1 MIEQSP
7 VAQEENTRLPFP
19 TQGGAVYVENGEV
32 SLSTTKILECN
43 ATESGGGLFSAG
55 GRTSLRNGTLIS
67 GCSAEEEGRSIFLL
81 GGEVTYTLPAPLGRW
96 LPNAL
101 CEVYRG
107 ACPYPSCGKD
117 NSYEFGVCKQAACL
131 KHRGD
136 CALLMYDNYEVLDR
150 LSEPSSDHKEAAC
163 NRHSTPEMQGICRTS
178 VNESW
183 YCQTPTFVQPC
194 NWDPQRGGQPSL
206 LGENLYQLP
215 LEPVERAF
223 PYRCAAG
230 LNVSLDPQD
239 QSSSLCAG
247 SCPPGTS
254 SDIGSGT
261 CTDCEPGFYAQQERQ
276 AECRRCRHP
285 SSSGNRSVICSICK
299 EGFYLSNSN
308 ADPNDIFE
316 NPTERCQPCPPNAT
330 CRAGTTLE
338 SILVPPGYWRASPS
352 STVLSECR
360 SLGGGDDARKKRCA
374 GGSEAGTKG
383 DGYCDTN
390 FTGPE
395 CQLCNASN
403 HYLVGGDACKE
414 CPTFGAAMG
423 KLVGLALG
431 VCVACGLAGWAYSV
445 QSGRQSWREKPCI
458 GPSLRLADRA
468 AVYYVGIGAT
478 AKIKIL
484 VGFLQMAFVL
494 VSTYSARLPDVLAR
508 RVGINEALAF
518 DAWCEAFLRPQCFS
532 YSTRLLVFAF
542 TPIALIASFLL
553 VGIGVRVRRWL
564 VATASRPTCAE
575 AVDTVMRGMF
585 DLTPA
590 GLVLVFCFVPS
601 ISAAIFRTWS
611 CQACCI
617 HTTTLVNVF

>member
-1 MIEQSP
+1 MS
-7 VAQEENTRLPFP
+7 
-19 TQGGAVYVENGEV
+19 
-32 SLSTTKILECN
+32 
-43 ATESGGGLFSAG
+43 
-55 GRTSLRNGTLIS
+55 NGTLIS
-67 GCSAEEEGRSIFLL
+67 KCSAPDDQGSSIFLL
-81 GGEVTYTLPAPLGRW
+81 AGEVTYTLPAPLGRW
-96 LPNAL
+96 LPTAR
-101 CEVYRG
+101 CEVYRKG
-107 ACPYPSCGKD
+107 CSYDKD
-117 NSYEFGVCKQAACL
+117 SDQQKACL
-131 KHRGD
+131 EHRGD
-136 CALLMYDNYEVLDR
+136 CALT
-150 LSEPSSDHKEAAC
+150 PSYYPSPDEKEAAC
-163 NRHSTPEMQGICRTS
+163 DRHTDNDKRAACNVT
-178 VNESW
+178 ESW
-183 YCQTPTFVQPC
+183 YCQAPTNVQPC
-194 NWDPQRGGQPSL
+194 NWHDNSL
-206 LGENLYQLP
+206 LGNNLYQLP
-215 LEPVERAF
+215 LEPEERDF

-230 LNVSLDPQD
+230 LDVSLVPEN

-247 SCPPGTS
+247 PCPAGTS
-254 SDIGSGT
+254 SSIGEGV
-261 CTDCEPGFYAQQERQ
+261 CTDCEPGFYAKQERQ
-276 AECRRCRHP
+276 AACSRCRHP
-285 SSSGNRSVICSICK
+285 LSSGNRSTICLICMD
-299 EGFYLSNSN
+299 GFYLSNSS
-308 ADPNDIFE
+308 ADPYDIFDK
-316 NPTERCQPCPPNAT
+316 PTEHCQPCPRNAT

-338 SILVPPGYWRASPS
+338 SILVPPGYWRASS
-352 STVLSECR
+352 SSAVLYECR
-360 SLGGGDDARKKRCA
+360 SLGGEKRCA
-374 GGSEAGTKG
+374 GGSEAGTNG

-431 VCVACGLAGWAYSV
+431 VCVACGLAAWAYSV
-445 QSGRQSWREKPCI
+445 QRQSWREKPCV

-484 VGFLQMAFVL
+484 IGFLQMAFVL
-494 VSTYSARLPDVLAR
+494 ISTYSARLPELLAR

-542 TPIALIASFLL
+542 TPIVLIASFLL

-575 AVDTVMRGMF
+575 AVDVVTRGMF

-611 CQACCI
+611 CQAWQLHPHHDTSRCLAELPRP
-617 HTTTLVNVF
+617 TPPADAGV